1 VFLCEVY
8 EENNIS
14 KAYDVIQKLFRKKQ
28 NGQTMDDHYDELI
41 A

>member
-1 VFLCEVY
+1 LCGVY
-8 EENNIS
+8 EESNNIT
-14 KAYDVIQKLFRKKQ
+14 KAYVIQKLFRKKQ